1 MNRILIA
8 VDDTKTSKAV
18 VSTFQ
23 NLVRPPKEVLLLHV
37 ERLQGKS
44 LMIDMLGEAEMSTLK
59 ESLKGTEYKE
69 ALDKKAERILA
80 FYKKEL
86 ESIGSFSVTTAIR
99 AGHPSEEILRVAE
112 EGNVDLILL
121 GYNGMKGW
129 KRLLSGSVAKDV
141 QKNAK
146 VPVLLASIPRMCEEP
161 YSWKD
166 AYAAITVTTVIVF
179 AMFFIGVILQRGM
192 LH

>member
-1 MNRILIA
+1 MNRVLIA

-23 NLVRPPKEVLLLHV
+23 NLVRPQEVLLLHV
-37 ERLQGKS
+37 ERLQGRS
-44 LMIDMLGEAEMSTLK
+44 LMIDMLGEAELSTLK
-59 ESLKGTEYKE
+59 ESLKGTEHKE
-69 ALDKKAERILA
+69 ALDKEAERILS

-86 ESIGSFSVTTAIR
+86 ENIGSFSVTTVIR
-99 AGHPSEEILRVAE
+99 AGRPAEEILKVAKE
-112 EGNVDLILL
+112 ENVDLILL
-121 GYNGMKGW
+121 GYSGLKGW
-129 KRLLSGSVAKDV
+129 KRLLTGSVIKDV
-141 QKNAK
+141 QKSAK
-146 VPVLLASIPRMCEEP
+146 IPVLLASRPRMCEEP

-192 LH
+192 IH

>member
-1 MNRILIA
+1 MNKVLIA
-8 VDDTKTSKAV
+8 VDDIKFSKTV
-18 VSTFQ
+18 LSTFQ
-23 NLVRPPKEVLLLHV
+23 NMVGPHKEVLILHV

-69 ALDKKAERILA
+69 ALDRKAERIIA
-80 FYKKEL
+80 HYKKEL
-86 ESIGSFSVTTAIR
+86 ETTGSFSITTVIR
-99 AGHPSEEILRVAE
+99 AGRPAEEILKVANE
-112 EGNVDLILL
+112 ENVDLILL
-121 GYNGMKGW
+121 GYSGLNGW
-129 KRLLSGSVAKDV
+129 TRFLTGSVSKDV
-141 QKNAK
+141 QKSTK
-146 VPVLLASIPRMCEEP
+146 VPVLLASRPLMCEEP

-179 AMFFIGVILQRGM
+179 AMFFIGVILQRGA

>member
-1 MNRILIA
+1 MKKVLIA

-99 AGHPSEEILRVAE
+99 AGHPSEEILKVAD

-141 QKNAK
+141 QKSAK
-146 VPVLLASIPRMCEEP
+146 VPVLLASRPRMCEEP

>member
-146 VPVLLASIPRMCEEP
+146 VPVLLASRPRMCEEP